1 MATANDILEEL
12 RGMGSESIK
21 RMLMKNH
28 GVKEPCCGVKIG
40 DMQKIRKRIKQD
52 HELALALYDTGNYDA
67 MYLAGYLTDDSR
79 MTKAE
84 LQRWADAAYGGSLP
98 GTTVPWVAS
107 GSPHGHAMALKW
119 IDAKKPNVAV
129 AGWSTLSCLVA
140 LKDDADLDLTELA
153 ALIERVKQSIHT
165 VPDAVKYAM
174 NGFLISAGS
183 YVKELTELAIQTGE
197 EIGRV
202 EADLGSNS
210 CEFFHAPD
218 YINKVKARGAIGK
231 KRKTMRC

>member
-1 MATANDILEEL
+1 MSTATEILEEL
-12 RGMGSESIK
+12 RALGSESIK

-28 GVKEPCCGVKIG
+28 GVKEPCFGVKIG

-52 HELALALYDTGNYDA
+52 HELALALYDSGNYDA
-67 MYLAGYLTDDSR
+67 MYLAAYLTDDAR
-79 MTKAE
+79 MTKAD
-84 LQRWADAAYGGSLP
+84 LQRWADAAYGAGLP

-107 GSPHGHAMALKW
+107 GSPHGREMALKW
-119 IDAKKPNVAV
+119 IDSKKPHVAV
-129 AGWSTLSCLVA
+129 AGWSALSCLMA
-140 LKDDADLDLTELA
+140 LKDDADLDLTELTG
-153 ALIERVKQSIHT
+153 LIERVKKSIHAT
-165 VPDAVKYAM
+165 PDVVKYAM

-183 YVKELTELAIQTGE
+183 YVKPLMEIAIHTGE

-210 CEFFHAPD
+210 CEFFYAPD
-218 YINKVKARGAIGK
+218 YIRKVQAQGTIGK